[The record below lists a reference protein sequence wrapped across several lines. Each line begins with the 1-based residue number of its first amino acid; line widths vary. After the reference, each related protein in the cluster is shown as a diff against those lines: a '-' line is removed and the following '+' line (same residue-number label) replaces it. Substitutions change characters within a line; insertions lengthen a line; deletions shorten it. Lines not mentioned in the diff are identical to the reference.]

1 VKKKIL
7 ITGFEPFDQDVIN
20 ISGEWIKRQN
30 IRDFDDRNVSG
41 IILPVTFHQSFDVF
55 KKSFENFDPDLVLL
69 TGYAKSRLELTAE
82 RIGINWMD
90 ARIPDN
96 NGHQPKSKKI
106 RENAPDGLFTTIE
119 WDLLQSISPDLKLST
134 SAGEYVCNY
143 LLFEVLH
150 YVRETKHRAGVTFF
164 HLPGHGE
171 EQIVFK
177 QLDTI
182 LEKI

>member
-1 VKKKIL
+1 MKKKIL
-7 ITGFEPFDQDVIN
+7 ISGFEPFDQDAKN
-20 ISGEWIKRQN
+20 ISGEWVKRHLN
-30 IRDFDDRNVSG
+30 RDFDDRIVNG
-41 IILPVTFHQSFDVF
+41 IILPVTFHECFHLF
-55 KKSFENFDPDLVLL
+55 KKTFEDFDPDLVLL
-69 TGYAKSRLELTAE
+69 TGYAKSRLTLTAE

-106 RENAPDGLFTTIE
+106 IENAPDGLFTTIDWE
-119 WDLLQSISPDLKLST
+119 TLQSISPDLKLST
-134 SAGEYVCNY
+134 SAGEYVCNN

-150 YVRETKHRAGVTFF
+150 HVRETNHRARITFF
-164 HLPGHGE
+164 HLPGQLE

-182 LEKI
+182 LAKI